1 MVVILWYCDRYSVLG
16 DNQDFTVFLSEKQV
30 EGKLLV
36 SIIQIEG
43 KLSVFILI
51 SGKGYHEE

>member
-1 MVVILWYCDRYSVLG
+1 MNLY
-16 DNQDFTVFLSEKQV
+16 LSEKQV